1 LDGDS
6 RWSGDVVLEGI
17 KRFNPKGLLNPGK
30 LRVLETG
37 EASMVANS
45 WFGPK

>member
-6 RWSGDVVLEGI
+6 RWSGEVVLEGV

-37 EASMVANS
+37 EASVASS
-45 WFGPK
+45 WFGSR